1 MNLLVPKPKT
11 RWREIRVRRYR
22 VSWGPL
28 YLLMFKRAHCLW
40 VSDLHFYSRRNF
52 THGRLKFF
60 ENYQLKY
67 YFGPKKITF
76 LKRVWICAVFWFL
89 FWQNWIVKRNCQI
102 GTGSGYISMCL
113 ILICS
118 TVSNF
123 EFTFWK
129 QKKRQRDR
137 YFHFR
142 WKKIIL
148 HSFQRVH
155 NTFFI
160 VEFLH
165 LLALVLFK

>member
-1 MNLLVPKPKT
+1 MLCFRKLVPYYEKTQKNCTGARNRTNINVNLLVPKPKT

-89 FWQNWIVKRNCQI
+89 FWQNWIVKWNCQ
-102 GTGSGYISMCL
+102 MKL
-113 ILICS
+113 
-118 TVSNF
+118 SN
-123 EFTFWK
+123 
-129 QKKRQRDR
+129 R
-137 YFHFR
+137 YR
-142 WKKIIL
+142 
-148 HSFQRVH
+148 
-155 NTFFI
+155 
-160 VEFLH
+160 
-165 LLALVLFK
+165 